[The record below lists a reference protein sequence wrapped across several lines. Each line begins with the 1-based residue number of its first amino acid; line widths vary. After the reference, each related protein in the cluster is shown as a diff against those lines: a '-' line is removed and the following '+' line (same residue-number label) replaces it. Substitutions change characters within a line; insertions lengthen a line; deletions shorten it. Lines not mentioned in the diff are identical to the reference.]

1 MRCHNPCKHFCAC
14 RARKYPCPCIRCTCT
29 CDGHGG
35 KHSCRRKGGTHASL
49 FRAGRCLCPC
59 IPCIDICAFHVGKC
73 SCPGT
78 PCDTFLSVF
87 SNDHRVFPVTGKQNF
102 GINDVG
108 NLDVVWKRLQLHRV
122 CLWPDRQRQIEHN
135 SGTWASG
142 RCFKI
147 QM

>member
-1 MRCHNPCKHFCAC
+1 MPQSLQAFLRLPCSQIPLPLNSVHLYLC
-14 RARKYPCPCIRCTCT
+14 RPWGQTQTR
-29 CDGHGG
+29 
-35 KHSCRRKGGTHASL
+35 RRKDGTHASL
-49 FRAGRCLCPC
+49 FRAGRCPCPC

-78 PCDTFLSVF
+78 PCNTFLSAF

-102 GINDVG
+102 GINNVS
-108 NLDVVWKRLQLHRV
+108 NLDDVWKWLQLHRV